1 MLGTN
6 IATKAGWED
15 VSPQVKMMP
24 KSRITN
30 CCKHLCPLL
39 NVVEHHL

>member
-15 VSPQVKMMP
+15 VSPQAWLLAMT
-24 KSRITN
+24 SITGW
-30 CCKHLCPLL
+30 HLFLS
-39 NVVEHHL
+39 